1 MKRSLLL
8 STVII
13 LITSLTSCSFGQGS
27 YKETRDVKDFDEVSF
42 SVSGEIYITIGNEF
56 KVVLE
61 GDKDYVKEIET
72 EVRGNNL
79 EIKRKDH
86 WVNFDNEKIK
96 AYVTL
101 PAIKALSIAGSAKGF
116 FNDPLKSDKFDL
128 SIAGSGKVYIKDVQI
143 DYFESSVAGSGT
155 VEISGK
161 GNIKD
166 AEISISGSGTYLAND
181 VIIETMEISIAGS
194 GKCECNVT
202 GIIKGSIA
210 GSGRIIYSG
219 NPKIDASVFGS
230 GHLMKK

>member
-1 MKRSLLL
+1 MKRSVLL
-8 STVII
+8 SIVI
-13 LITSLTSCSFGQGS
+13 LVSVLTSCSYGQAA

-61 GDKDYVKEIET
+61 GNKSFINEIET
-72 EVRGNNL
+72 EVRGHNL

-86 WVNFDNEKIK
+86 WVNFDNEKVN

-116 FNDPLKSDKFDL
+116 FNDTLKGDRFDL
-128 SIAGSGKVYIKDVQI
+128 SIAGSGKVYLKDVQL

-161 GNIKD
+161 GSIKD
-166 AEISISGSGTYLAND
+166 ADLSISGSGTYLANE
-181 VIIETMEISIAGS
+181 VSIETMKISIAGS
-194 GKCECNVT
+194 GRCECNVT
-202 GIIKGSIA
+202 GKIEGSIA

-230 GHLMKK
+230 GHIMKK

>member
-1 MKRSLLL
+1 MKRSLLF
-8 STVII
+8 SIVI
-13 LITSLTSCSFGQGS
+13 LVSALTSCSSGQAA

-42 SVSGEIYITIGNEF
+42 SVSGEIHITIGNEF

-61 GDKDYVKEIET
+61 GNKDYINEIET
-72 EVRGNNL
+72 EVRGHNL

-86 WVNFDNEKIK
+86 WIDFENEKVN

-116 FNDPLKSDKFDL
+116 FDDPLKSDRFDL
-128 SIAGSGKVYIKDVQI
+128 SIAGSGKVYLKDVELN
-143 DYFESSVAGSGT
+143 YFESSVAGSGT
-155 VEISGK
+155 VDISGK
-161 GNIKD
+161 GTIKEAD
-166 AEISISGSGTYLAND
+166 LSINGSGTYLVNE
-181 VIIETMEISIAGS
+181 VSIETMKISIAGS

-202 GIIKGSIA
+202 GTIKGSIA

-230 GHLMKK
+230 GHIMKK